1 MPEDTSPQKIRR
13 ERDMDE
19 DLARIIATAGIQASS
34 QLTDLVAFLAHYLPD
49 DRQLRLGI
57 ATAITQID
65 SSVVRP
71 AFAAAPALEIEFDKR
86 LERYGRFT

>member
-1 MPEDTSPQKIRR
+1 MFNRPPAHGISASP
-13 ERDMDE
+13 
-19 DLARIIATAGIQASS
+19 
-34 QLTDLVAFLAHYLPD
+34 FLAHYLPD

-71 AFAAAPALEIEFDKR
+71 AFAAAPALEIEFEKR